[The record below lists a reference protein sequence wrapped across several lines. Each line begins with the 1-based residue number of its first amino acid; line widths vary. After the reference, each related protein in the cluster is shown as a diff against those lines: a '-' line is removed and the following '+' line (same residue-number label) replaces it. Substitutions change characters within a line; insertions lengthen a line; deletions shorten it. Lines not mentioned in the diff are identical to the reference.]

1 MEVIMKKIWIALIL
15 ILIIAMSS
23 CSIGKKSDTSP
34 PKEAEQNK
42 AESGQQQWLD
52 KKEVEIA
59 AADFELATLNG
70 NKVKLSDLKGK
81 TVVINFFATW
91 CPPCKAEMPGF
102 ISTME
107 EYAKDNKDVVFLFVD
122 VDEDNTT
129 VKEFLRE
136 RNYTI
141 DPLMDKGAEV
151 YSKYTLRGG
160 IPTTTIVDK
169 DGNISAQHE
178 GLMESSDLK
187 AYIEKAL
194 KK

>member
-1 MEVIMKKIWIALIL
+1 MKKIWMVLLLIL
-15 ILIIAMSS
+15 ILVMSS
-23 CSIGKKSDTSP
+23 CGIGKKSDAP
-34 PKEAEQNK
+34 LKEVQQNK
-42 AESGQQQWLD
+42 AESGQQWLD
-52 KKEVEIA
+52 KNEVKIA
-59 AADFELATLNG
+59 APDFELTTVNG
-70 NKVKLSDLKGK
+70 NNVKLSELKGK

-91 CPPCKAEMPGF
+91 CPPCRAEMPGF

-107 EYAKDNKDVVFLFVD
+107 EYAKVNSDIVFLFVD

-129 VKEFLRE
+129 VKDFLKE

-141 DPLMDKGAEV
+141 DPLMDKGGKV

-160 IPTTTIVDK
+160 IPTTTIVDT
-169 DGNISAQHE
+169 DGNISTQHE
-178 GLMESSDLK
+178 GLMESGDLK

>member
-1 MEVIMKKIWIALIL
+1 MKKLGIILVLIL
-15 ILIIAMSS
+15 TLVLSS
-23 CSIGKKSDTSP
+23 CSIGKKSDTTPEEGEKSNV
-34 PKEAEQNK
+34 KQELKVGEK
-42 AESGQQQWLD
+42 V
-52 KKEVEIA
+52 KA
-59 AADFELATLNG
+59 AAPDFELDTLNG

-91 CPPCKAEMPGF
+91 CPPCRAEMPGF

-107 EYAKDNKDVVFLFVD
+107 EYTKNNKNVAFLFVD
-122 VDEDNTT
+122 VDEDDATLE
-129 VKEFLRE
+129 EFLKE

-141 DPLMDKGAEV
+141 DPLMDKGGAV
-151 YSKYTLRGG
+151 YSEYTLRGG
-160 IPTTTIVDK
+160 IPTTTIVDA

-187 AYIEKAL
+187 AYIEEAL